1 MRANALSQQGLTL
14 PKEISRNKRVKLNY
28 LLFARFVGKSWRAG
42 DASECLESAGLDT
55 LEGDLQ
61 E

>member
-28 LLFARFVGKSWRAG
+28 LLFVRFVGKSWRAG

-55 LEGDLQ
+55 PLGDLQ

>member
-14 PKEISRNKRVKLNY
+14 PKEISRNKRVIFKLNY
-28 LLFARFVGKSWRAG
+28 LLFVRFAGKSWRAG

-55 LEGDLQ
+55 P
-61 E
+61 

>member
-1 MRANALSQQGLTL
+1 MQANVLSQQGLTL

-28 LLFARFVGKSWRAG
+28 LLFVRFVGKSWRAG

-55 LEGDLQ
+55 P
-61 E
+61 

>member
-1 MRANALSQQGLTL
+1 MQANVLSQQGFTL

-28 LLFARFVGKSWRAG
+28 LLFVRFVGKSWRVG

-55 LEGDLQ
+55 P
-61 E
+61 